1 MDSMRNRIPLA
12 VLLTGM
18 NAWVTLVSGP
28 QIWHA
33 WGGIPWARV
42 GILLLAGSSLSTLT
56 YVWSLLL
63 RPPSSISL
71 QRTPGKLNPAATEN
85 LDV

>member
-1 MDSMRNRIPLA
+1 MDPTRNRIPLA

-18 NAWVTLVSGP
+18 NAWVMLVSGP

-42 GILLLAGSSLSTLT
+42 GILLLAGSSLSTLMC
-56 YVWSLLL
+56 VWSLISP
-63 RPPSSISL
+63 PPSSTRL
-71 QRTPGKLNPAATEN
+71 QSTPGELNPAATEN